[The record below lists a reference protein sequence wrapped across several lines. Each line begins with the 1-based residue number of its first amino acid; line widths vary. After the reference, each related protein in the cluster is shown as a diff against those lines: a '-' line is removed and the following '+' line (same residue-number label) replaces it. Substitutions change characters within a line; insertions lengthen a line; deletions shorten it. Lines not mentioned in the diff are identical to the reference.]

1 VSATSGGEVSQQGR
15 GAWKLWGTRAV
26 PLDSLVELG
35 RLYFGLAMAVANEE
49 NDDFMWC
56 SKKVAGLLFL

>member
-1 VSATSGGEVSQQGR
+1 VSATSGGEVSPARTWGVE
-15 GAWKLWGTRAV
+15 ALGTRAV